1 MFAAMDP
8 NRAPGQARGGALS
21 AGTREFSTL
30 SGTIREAFIR
40 DDEGAEGDSEGRID
54 LHVVLVGPQEEA
66 L

>member
-1 MFAAMDP
+1 
-8 NRAPGQARGGALS
+8 
-21 AGTREFSTL
+21 L